1 MSETGID
8 QSVLASLPAL
18 ITALWFCLLC
28 PSFGVEKCS
37 KTLPRTKGLHS
48 NFSDQVHHHVHNV
61 DHRLT
66 ICATRVLDG
75 VTVRPSNRVPPEKR
89 NDAWHFIYNTGGAYG
104 NLFDAVTTVTT
115 RSLRSLRGHYAVT
128 TRSLR
133 GHYAVTTRSLR
144 GHYAVTTRS
153 LRGHYGHYAVT
164 TRSLRSLLGHYGHY
178 AVTTRSLRSLWSLRG
193 HYAVTMVTTRS
204 LRGHYGHYAVTTVT
218 TRSLR
223 SLRGHCGHHAALKSY
238 IVTHSRLRKRLT
250 SLQNGLFDLDIVAVG
265 L

>member
-1 MSETGID
+1 MSARLEGYKYFKDRDFSTKIYKD
-8 QSVLASLPAL
+8 STRLRDSLER
-18 ITALWFCLLC
+18 FQ
-28 PSFGVEKCS
+28 KDS
-37 KTLPRTKGLHS
+37 KKTRYIIQGGLMVT
-48 NFSDQVHHHVHNV
+48 FS
-61 DHRLT
+61 
-66 ICATRVLDG
+66 
-75 VTVRPSNRVPPEKR
+75 
-89 NDAWHFIYNTGGAYG
+89 
-104 NLFDAVTTVTT
+104 T

-250 SLQNGLFDLDIVAVG
+250 YLQNGLFDLDIVAVG